1 MAIYAHRPRFSRL
14 KERRCFHPPMHYT
27 CERARTS
34 PINWIAT
41 NTRCINELWIERER
55 EEGKSGGWCRLLHP
69 PLRFPSSHFLPPRRI
84 SASSLNRAHTN
95 IHRYICILAGSF
107 SASGSMRTS
116 ISASVYLQPF
126 LEGFARSV
134 SVFDHHSP
142 PLCST
147 ISRQQFNYLP
157 LARGSLVFLAR
168 LISLSRVI
176 SSRTCSYCVDLL

>member
-1 MAIYAHRPRFSRL
+1 M
-14 KERRCFHPPMHYT
+14 
-27 CERARTS
+27 
-34 PINWIAT
+34 
-41 NTRCINELWIERER
+41 
-55 EEGKSGGWCRLLHP
+55 LHP

-107 SASGSMRTS
+107 SASGSTRTS

-157 LARGSLVFLAR
+157 CSRFPRFPRSLDFSIGLFLLERVHIA
-168 LISLSRVI
+168 LICYNDVSSSLSRGIVNHLSTRFWKI
-176 SSRTCSYCVDLL
+176 FIVRSCEK

>member
-1 MAIYAHRPRFSRL
+1 
-14 KERRCFHPPMHYT
+14 MHQ
-27 CERARTS
+27 RVMDR
-34 PINWIAT
+34 
-41 NTRCINELWIERER
+41 ERER
-55 EEGKSGGWCRLLHP
+55 KGGKSGGWCRLLHP

-134 SVFDHHSP
+134 SVFDHHFP

-157 LARGSLVFLAR
+157 CSWFPRFPRSLDFSIPGYFFSNVFILR
-168 LISLSRVI
+168 WFVIMMYRDHWVEELSIV
-176 SSRTCSYCVDLL
+176 